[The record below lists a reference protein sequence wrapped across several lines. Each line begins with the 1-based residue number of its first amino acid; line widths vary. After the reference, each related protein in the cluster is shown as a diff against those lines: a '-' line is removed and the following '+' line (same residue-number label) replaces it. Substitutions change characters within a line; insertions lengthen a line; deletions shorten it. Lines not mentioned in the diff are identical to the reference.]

1 MTLTRTI
8 RRRPLRPYQNSVA
21 AGLTALV
28 GAVLLLATAACGGSP
43 STNSSDGS
51 DGSDGSEGS
60 EGSQQSQAMT
70 WAEDVCSAASDWK
83 NAINSAL
90 TTLSD
95 KANLS
100 ANGVRDAV
108 DTVAAATDSLVA
120 DLTSLGAPD
129 TTAGDQAQAQLTT
142 LATQLQQQKD
152 TITSATSQSPTS
164 ARDLLTQVST
174 VTGALATMLDDV
186 TTTVDDIGQL
196 DGAEELESA
205 FQDAPA
211 CQQLQTSAS
220 ASPSS

>member
-21 AGLTALV
+21 AGLAALV
-28 GAVLLLATAACGGSP
+28 VAILLLATAACGGSP
-43 STNSSDGS
+43 SSNS
-51 DGSDGSEGS
+51 SDGSEGS
-60 EGSQQSQAMT
+60 EGTEGSQQSQAMT

-83 NAINSAL
+83 NAINTAM

-120 DLTSLGAPD
+120 DLTSLGVPD
-129 TTAGDQAQAQLTT
+129 TTAGNEAQAQLTT

>member
-1 MTLTRTI
+1 MTRTRTI
-8 RRRPLRPYQNSVA
+8 RRPLLRPYQNSVA

-28 GAVLLLATAACGGSP
+28 VAALLLATAACGGSP
-43 STNSSDGS
+43 SSNSSDGT
-51 DGSDGSEGS
+51 DGSDGS

-83 NAINSAL
+83 DAINSAL

-120 DLTSLGAPD
+120 DLTSLGTPD

-152 TITSATSQSPTS
+152 TITSATSQSATT

-186 TTTVDDIGQL
+186 TTTVDDIRQL
-196 DGAEELESA
+196 DGADELENA
-205 FQDAPA
+205 FQDAPT
-211 CQQLQTSAS
+211 CQQLQASAS